1 MGMRRSGNT
10 TWIWMAGIVLAH
22 LFISIVHGSAHTNA
36 HVALSPAGNV
46 FVLAVILAGP
56 LIGLGLTWPFRRI
69 GAALVAVTMAGALIF
84 GVVNH
89 FMLSSTD
96 HVAHVD
102 PEWRSLFTA
111 TAVLLAVT
119 EGLGSV
125 LAIQTLRERRLI

>member
-1 MGMRRSGNT
+1 
-10 TWIWMAGIVLAH
+10 MAGIVLTH

-36 HVALSPAGNV
+36 HVALSTAGNA

-56 LIGLGLTWPFRRI
+56 LIGLGLAWPCRRA
-69 GAALVAVTMAGALIF
+69 GVALIALTMAGGFIF

-89 FMLSSTD
+89 FVLSSPD

-102 PEWRSLFTA
+102 PQWRLLFAT

-119 EGLGSV
+119 EAFGSAF
-125 LAIQTLRERRLI
+125 AIQALRERRHI